1 LRIFRIE
8 RDRFPHERDTTLPF
22 PYEGQTRSEV
32 SQEVGVIGIEG
43 DRALPGRPEPRGIAP
58 IEQRIRE
65 HQLCG
70 RVPRVDLH
78 RAVRCGE
85 GALIGIV
92 ELLRVLGIVLLA
104 GWLGTPATA
113 QEQPLA
119 SWNDGAAK
127 SAIVEFVD
135 AVTAEG
141 GADFVPVED
150 RIATF
155 DQDGTL
161 WVSHPLYTQGM
172 FALDRVVA
180 LAPEH
185 PEWKDQEPFK
195 SVLAGDREAMARFTE
210 QDWAKIIGATHAGM
224 TTEQFRK
231 IAGDW
236 LANAEHPRFKRPY
249 TELVYQPMLEV
260 MNYLRA
266 NGFRTYIVTGGGQE
280 FVRIYSE
287 QVYGV
292 PVEQVVG
299 SSIATRYE
307 YQDGEPVL
315 MREPKVFFIDDHAG
329 KAIGI
334 NLFIGK
340 RPYAAFGNSG
350 GDREMLEWTGAGDG
364 ARLMMLVLHDDAER
378 EYAYGPANG
387 LPDTKVGAFSQEL
400 MDEAKQKGWL
410 VISMK
415 NDWKTIFPEGAR

>member
-1 LRIFRIE
+1 M
-8 RDRFPHERDTTLPF
+8 PM
-22 PYEGQTRSEV
+22 
-32 SQEVGVIGIEG
+32 
-43 DRALPGRPEPRGIAP
+43 
-58 IEQRIRE
+58 
-65 HQLCG
+65 
-70 RVPRVDLH
+70 
-78 RAVRCGE
+78 
-85 GALIGIV
+85 
-92 ELLRVLGIVLLA
+92 LLRTLGIVLLA
-104 GWLGTPATA
+104 GWLGLPASA
-113 QEQPLA
+113 QEEALP

-185 PEWKDQEPFK
+185 PEWQDQEPFK

-329 KAIGI
+329 KAMGI